1 MPAAHGAV
9 VGTAVVRTETGG
21 GVSDSQQDLS
31 HNGIPYGRMPDS
43 DGQDSDSIRRR
54 RVLQALGVGTAAGLA
69 GCGSGGG
76 GGDGGDGGGGGSDGG
91 DGGSDGSDGGSDG
104 SDGGD
109 GGSGNLGERVPTLS
123 MEYWSNLGGQTTIFE
138 NTAPQIKQ
146 DIEANLGVTLEVVPV
161 EFTTQINNTIQDKR
175 THHMGFWYHTSTPDR
190 LDPQEMTRRYSA
202 DWAGGN
208 GQANPA
214 NYADCEFT
222 DSAVAQGRAA
232 SPEERQELVNQAQA
246 KLSED
251 MVTMPVFPTALFGA
265 IRTDQVDPAGVGDA
279 GCARTNPH
287 FYIQSDS
294 DMDQVAAVDTPV
306 AMETSNYPIIDS
318 SAAQTIWNH
327 LVHSTL
333 TEYDEN
339 LELQNVLAD
348 SVEIENEAQRITV
361 ELKDATFH
369 NGDPI
374 TAEDVQFTYLQL
386 ANHPGVYP
394 QASSPPY
401 EEINIVDETTAEF
414 VMETSYLPLVQKV
427 WPRWGVMHKQTWVDG
442 GAQENAEEF
451 EMDEIIGSGPFAVR
465 NFSVGESLDLV
476 PHDGHPVHSP
486 NFEVFLQGFR
496 NQQTAFQA
504 FSAGEVQL
512 APNLSP
518 GIIERINNN
527 LSDVAETYQTPGIC
541 SFINYPQMSW
551 SPGQF
556 REFRQAWAAG
566 INRQQATTV
575 GIRDAVEPAEY
586 SCVLSPVHPARPPD
600 DMLTQM
606 APVEGDPEAARAALT
621 DAGWG
626 FDNNDRLHYPP
637 DKDLSP
643 RWPQGETPD
652 PSEFPCVGPE
662 NDYVPPEER

>member
-1 MPAAHGAV
+1 M
-9 VGTAVVRTETGG
+9 
-21 GVSDSQQDLS
+21 SK
-31 HNGIPYGRMPDS
+31 S
-43 DGQDSDSIRRR
+43 DGGSSGTIRRR

-76 GGDGGDGGGGGSDGG
+76 GDGGDGGSGDGGDGGGGDGGDGGGGGG
-91 DGGSDGSDGGSDG
+91 DGGGGG
-104 SDGGD
+104 GGD
-109 GGSGNLGERVPTLS
+109 LGERVPTLS

-146 DIEANLGVTLEVVPV
+146 DIEENLGVTLEVVPV

-175 THHMGFWYHTSTPDR
+175 THHVGFWYHTSTPDR

-214 NYADCEFT
+214 NYANCEFT
-222 DSAVAQGRAA
+222 DPAVAQGEAA
-232 SPEERQELVNQAQA
+232 DPDERQDLVNQAQGI
-246 KLSED
+246 LSED
-251 MVTMPVFPTALFGA
+251 MITLPVFPTALFGA
-265 IRTDQVDPAGVGDA
+265 IRTDQIDVSGIGEA

-294 DMDQVAAVDTPV
+294 DLDQVAAVDTPV

-318 SAAQTIWNH
+318 SAAQAVWNH

-348 SVEIENEAQRITV
+348 SVEIENDAKNITV
-361 ELKDATFH
+361 ELRDATFH

-374 TAEDVQFTYLQL
+374 TSEDVKFTYEQL

-394 QASSPPY
+394 QAIVPPY
-401 EEINIVDETTAEF
+401 DSINVVDEKTTEF
-414 VMETSYLPLVQKV
+414 VMSQSFLPLVQKV
-427 WPRWGVMHKQTWVDG
+427 WPRWGIMHKQTWVDG
-442 GAQENAEEF
+442 GAVENAEEF
-451 EMDEIIGSGPFAVR
+451 EMDEIIGSGPFAMR
-465 NFSVGESLDLV
+465 NFSVGESMDLV

-486 NFEVFLQGFR
+486 NFELFLQAFR

-518 GIIERINNN
+518 GITERIDQN
-527 LSDVAETYQTPGIC
+527 LGDVAETYQTPGIC
-541 SFINYPQMSW
+541 SFINYPQTSW

-556 REFRQAWAAG
+556 LEFRQAWARA
-566 INRQQATTV
+566 INRQQATEI
-575 GIRDAVEPAEY
+575 GIRGAVDPAEY

-600 DMLTQM
+600 EELTRM
-606 APVEGDPEAARAALT
+606 APPEGDAEGARAALT

-626 FDNNDRLHYPP
+626 FDDQGRLHYPS
-637 DKDLSP
+637 DLDTSP
-643 RWPQGETPD
+643 RWPAEETPN
-652 PSEFPCVGPE
+652 PEEFPCVGPD
-662 NDYVPPEER
+662 NNYVPPAER

>member
-1 MPAAHGAV
+1 
-9 VGTAVVRTETGG
+9 
-21 GVSDSQQDLS
+21 
-31 HNGIPYGRMPDS
+31 
-43 DGQDSDSIRRR
+43 
-54 RVLQALGVGTAAGLA
+54 
-69 GCGSGGG
+69 
-76 GGDGGDGGGGGSDGG
+76 
-91 DGGSDGSDGGSDG
+91 
-104 SDGGD
+104 
-109 GGSGNLGERVPTLS
+109 
-123 MEYWSNLGGQTTIFE
+123 MEYWSNLGGQTTIME
-138 NTAPQIKQ
+138 NTSPQIKQ
-146 DIEANLGVTLEVVPV
+146 DIEENLGVRLEVVPV

-175 THHMGFWYHTSTPDR
+175 THHMSFWYHTSTPDR
-190 LDPQEMTRRYSA
+190 LDPEEMTRRYSA

-222 DSAVAQGRAA
+222 DMAVSQGRAA
-232 SPEERQELVNQAQA
+232 DSDERQDLVYRAHQKA
-246 KLSED
+246 SED
-251 MVTMPVFPTALFGA
+251 LYCLPLFPTALFGA
-265 IRTDQVDPAGVGDA
+265 IRTDQIEPSGIGEA

-287 FYIQSDS
+287 FYIQSEPRNGLT
-294 DMDQVAAVDTPV
+294 QAVAVDTPV

-327 LVHSTL
+327 LIHSTL

-339 LELQNVLAD
+339 LELQNVLAE
-348 SVEIENEAQRITV
+348 SVEIEDDARTITV

-374 TAEDVQFTYLQL
+374 TSEDVRFTYLQL

-401 EEINIVDETTAEF
+401 DSIDIVDEKTATF
-414 VMETSYLPLVQKV
+414 NMEASFLPLVQKV
-427 WPRWGVMHKQTWVDG
+427 WPRWGVMHRQTWIDG

-465 NFSVGESLDLV
+465 NFTVGESLDLV

-486 NFEVFLQGFR
+486 NFELFLQGFR

-518 GIIERINNN
+518 GITERIASN
-527 LSDVAETYQTPGIC
+527 LGDRAETYETPGILH
-541 SFINYPQMSW
+541 FTNYPQMSW
-551 SPGQF
+551 SPSQF
-556 REFRQAWAAG
+556 REFRQAWGAA
-566 INRQQATTV
+566 INRVQATEV
-575 GIRDAVEPAEY
+575 GIRGAVDPSQY
-586 SCVLSPVHPARPPD
+586 SCILSPVHPFRPPD

-606 APVEGDPEAARAALT
+606 APAEGDPEAARAALT

-626 FDNNDRLHYPP
+626 FDGQDRLHYPP

-643 RWPQGETPD
+643 RWPAEETPD

-662 NDYVPPEER
+662 NDYVPPGER